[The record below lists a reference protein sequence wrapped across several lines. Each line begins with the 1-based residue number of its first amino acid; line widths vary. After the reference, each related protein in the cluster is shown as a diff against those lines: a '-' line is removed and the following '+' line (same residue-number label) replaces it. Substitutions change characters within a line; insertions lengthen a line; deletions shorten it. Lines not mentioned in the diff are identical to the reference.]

1 MKERDSFGNHFG
13 VLVALAGSAVGLGNL
28 WRFPYLVGTNG
39 GASFIIIYLF
49 FVFVIC
55 LPLMFTE
62 FVIGRRSQNN
72 VFGAF
77 RTLTQGK
84 KPFWGKIG
92 AISVLCAF
100 VIISFYCVVGGWT
113 INYLVKSVLMQF
125 TEGVNFQQMFEHS
138 STSTTV
144 PLIYTLIYVFL
155 TALIV
160 IMGVKNGIEKYS
172 KIMMPLLFLMV
183 IAIAIHSLTLPGAS
197 EGVKFL
203 FYPDFSKVTG
213 DTVLAA
219 MGQAF
224 FSLSIGCGTIITYAS
239 YVKKDENIISS
250 SAATAIMDLIFAM
263 LAGVAIMPA
272 VFAFGLSPSEGP
284 GLLFVIIPQIFS
296 QIPFGSVLAIL
307 FFIVLFFAAL
317 TSSISLLEVVVA
329 FLSEEFKMKRSWAT
343 FTASLSVTIVAV
355 LCSLSLGLL
364 NDWTIC
370 KLPLFEFLDKLSADF
385 LLPIGGLLF
394 VIFAGWKMSDE
405 EYFDELSNG
414 NTLKQKRWLLYAIR
428 FIVKYIAPI
437 VILIILISGLLK

>member
-100 VIISFYCVVGGWT
+100 VILSFYCVVGGWT

>member
-100 VIISFYCVVGGWT
+100 VILSFYCVVGGWT

-183 IAIAIHSLTLPGAS
+183 IAIAVHSLTLPGAS

-239 YVKKDENIISS
+239 YVKKEENIISS

-370 KLPLFEFLDKLSADF
+370 KLPLFDFLDKLSADF

>member
-100 VIISFYCVVGGWT
+100 VILSFYCVVGGWT

-144 PLIYTLIYVFL
+144 PLIFTLIYVFL

-183 IAIAIHSLTLPGAS
+183 IAIAVHSLTLPGAS

-370 KLPLFEFLDKLSADF
+370 KLPLFDFLDKLSADF

>member
-138 STSTTV
+138 STSTTI

-370 KLPLFEFLDKLSADF
+370 KLPLFDFLDKLSADF

>member
-100 VIISFYCVVGGWT
+100 VILSFYCVVGGWT

-183 IAIAIHSLTLPGAS
+183 IAIAVHSLTLPGAS

-370 KLPLFEFLDKLSADF
+370 KLPLFDFLDKLSADF

>member
-55 LPLMFTE
+55 LPLMVTE
-62 FVIGRRSQNN
+62 FVIGRRSQKN

-77 RTLTQGK
+77 RTLTK
-84 KPFWGKIG
+84 EKSPFWGKVG
-92 AISVLCAF
+92 AISVLCSF

-113 INYLVKSVLMQF
+113 INYLVKALLLHF
-125 TEGVNFQQMFEHS
+125 PKGTDFQQMFELS

-144 PLIYTLIYVFL
+144 PLIYTLIYLFI
-155 TALIV
+155 TAVIV

-213 DTVLAA
+213 DTILAA

-250 SAATAIMDLIFAM
+250 SAATAVMDLIFAM

-329 FLSEEFKMKRSWAT
+329 YLIEEFNVQRTKAT
-343 FTASLSVTIVAV
+343 LLASLAVAV
-355 LCSLSLGLL
+355 VAALCSLSLGLL
-364 NDWTIC
+364 NDWTIV
-370 KLPLFEFLDKLSADF
+370 KLPLFDFLDKLSADY

-394 VIFAGWKMSDE
+394 VIFAGWKMSDK

-414 NTLKQKRWLLYAIR
+414 NTLKQKKWLLYAIR

-437 VILIILISGLLK
+437 IILIILISGLLR

>member
-62 FVIGRRSQNN
+62 FIIGRRSQNN

-100 VIISFYCVVGGWT
+100 VILSFYCVVGGWT

-183 IAIAIHSLTLPGAS
+183 IVIAIRSLTLPGAS
-197 EGVKFL
+197 EGVRFL
-203 FYPDFSKVTG
+203 FYPDFSKITG

-239 YVKKDENIISS
+239 YVKKEENIISS

-284 GLLFVIIPQIFS
+284 SLLFVIFPQIFS
-296 QIPFGSVLAIL
+296 QIPFGAVLAIL

-370 KLPLFEFLDKLSADF
+370 KLQLFDFLDKLSADF

>member
-39 GASFIIIYLF
+39 GASFILLYLF
-49 FVFVIC
+49 FVFLIC

-77 RTLTQGK
+77 RTLTHGK
-84 KPFWGKIG
+84 KPFWSKIG

-100 VIISFYCVVGGWT
+100 VILSFYCVVGGWT
-113 INYLVKSVLMQF
+113 INYLVKSVQMQF
-125 TEGVNFQQMFEHS
+125 AEGVDFQQMFEHS
-138 STSTTV
+138 STSTTI
-144 PLIYTLIYVFL
+144 PLIYTLVFLFL

-183 IAIAIHSLTLPGAS
+183 IVIAIRSLTLPGAS
-197 EGVKFL
+197 EGVRFL
-203 FYPDFSKVTG
+203 FYPDFSKITG

-239 YVKKDENIISS
+239 YVKKEENIISS
-250 SAATAIMDLIFAM
+250 SAATAIMDLVFAI

-296 QIPFGSVLAIL
+296 QIPFGAVLAIL

-329 FLSEEFKMKRSWAT
+329 FLSEEFKLKRNLAT
-343 FTASLSVTIVAV
+343 IIASLSVTIVAA

-364 NDWTIC
+364 NDWTIGN
-370 KLPLFEFLDKLSADF
+370 LPLFDFLDKLSADF

-414 NTLKQKRWLLYAIR
+414 NTLKQKRWFLYAIR

>member
-100 VIISFYCVVGGWT
+100 VILSFYCVVGGWT

-183 IAIAIHSLTLPGAS
+183 IAIAVHSLTLPGAS

-364 NDWTIC
+364 NDWTIGN
-370 KLPLFEFLDKLSADF
+370 LPLFDFLDKLSADF

-405 EYFDELSNG
+405 EYFYELSNG

>member
-62 FVIGRRSQNN
+62 FIIGRRSQNN

-100 VIISFYCVVGGWT
+100 VILSFYCVVGGWT

-183 IAIAIHSLTLPGAS
+183 IVIAIRSLTLPGAS
-197 EGVKFL
+197 EGVRFL
-203 FYPDFSKVTG
+203 FYPDFSKITG

-239 YVKKDENIISS
+239 YVKKEENIISS

-284 GLLFVIIPQIFS
+284 GLLFVIFPQIFS
-296 QIPFGSVLAIL
+296 QIPFGAVLAIL

-370 KLPLFEFLDKLSADF
+370 KLQLFDFLDKLSADF

>member
-370 KLPLFEFLDKLSADF
+370 KLPLFDFLDKLSADF

>member
-100 VIISFYCVVGGWT
+100 VILSFYCVVGGWT

-239 YVKKDENIISS
+239 YVKKEENIISS

-370 KLPLFEFLDKLSADF
+370 KLPLFDFLDKLSADF

>member
-100 VIISFYCVVGGWT
+100 VILSFYCVVGGWT

-183 IAIAIHSLTLPGAS
+183 IAIAVHSLTLPGAS

-263 LAGVAIMPA
+263 LAGIAIMPA

-370 KLPLFEFLDKLSADF
+370 KLPLFDFLDKLSADF

>member
-1 MKERDSFGNHFG
+1 MKRDSFGSRFG
-13 VLVALAGSAVGLGNL
+13 ALVAMAGSAVGLGNL

-100 VIISFYCVVGGWT
+100 VILSFYCVVGGWT

-125 TEGVNFQQMFEHS
+125 TEGVNFQQMFEYS

-183 IAIAIHSLTLPGAS
+183 IAIAVHSLTLPGAS

-239 YVKKDENIISS
+239 YVKKEENIISS

-370 KLPLFEFLDKLSADF
+370 KLPLFDFLDKLSADF

>member
-100 VIISFYCVVGGWT
+100 VILSFYCVVGGWT

-183 IAIAIHSLTLPGAS
+183 IAIAVHSLTLPGAS

-239 YVKKDENIISS
+239 YVKKEENIISS

-370 KLPLFEFLDKLSADF
+370 KLPLFDFLDKLSADF

-437 VILIILISGLLK
+437 VILIILISCLLK